1 MGLGKS
7 DIGHKTSAS
16 QTKNRTKHQTKNLTS
31 NRTRKIRQE
40 IRQKIGLKIEQNRTN
55 NWTRKVGQKNWTVKI
70 GQEIKLKFGRKIVH
84 GTWVIGLWTSDIKNR
99 TSNIRHWTLDIG
111 HL

>member
-1 MGLGKS
+1 MDK
-7 DIGHKTSAS
+7 
-16 QTKNRTKHQTKNLTS
+16 
-31 NRTRKIRQE
+31 
-40 IRQKIGLKIEQNRTN
+40 
-55 NWTRKVGQKNWTVKI
+55 KNWTVKI

-111 HL
+111 HLSSDIANRTLDIGLRTSNIENQALDIRDQNEISEIRHDRASDIENRTSDIGHGI